1 MTPKLKRS
9 ASEKGISL
17 AEILISLA
25 VILPSLLITISILA
39 SAQYLSHQSRERL
52 LALNAA
58 RTTIETI
65 KDTPLQSVPGI
76 STASFIPTGL
86 RNGAIAITT
95 NPVNLA
101 GAQIATVTVTVT
113 WSGTRN
119 FQRSLQ
125 VTTMRSKY

>member
-1 MTPKLKRS
+1 MKLKIRRS
-9 ASEKGISL
+9 TSEKGISL
-17 AEILISLA
+17 AEILISL
-25 VILPSLLITISILA
+25 VILLPALLITISILT

-58 RTTIETI
+58 RTTLETI

-76 STASFIPTGL
+76 STAGFVPVGL
-86 RNGAIAITT
+86 RNGIITITT
-95 NPVNLA
+95 NPANLA
-101 GAQIATVTVTVT
+101 AAQVATVTVTVS